1 MRYDNR
7 QAYDSPMEG
16 IHDKDNGICL
26 LATEMMKSFSVEVN
40 ARSPHLCDMVKMMS
54 CNSQI
59 NAAMD
64 HKIDLVESPT
74 EISSS
79 SSAIN
84 TA

>member
-1 MRYDNR
+1 MTTGKL
-7 QAYDSPMEG
+7 AASPMEG
-16 IHDKDNGICL
+16 INHNDNGICL
-26 LATEMMKSFSVEVN
+26 LVRETMKSYSVEAN
-40 ARSPHLCDMVKMMS
+40 TISPYLCDMVKMMS

-59 NAAMD
+59 NAAME
-64 HKIDLVESPT
+64 HKSDLVESPR

>member
-1 MRYDNR
+1 MTTGKLMTPRWR
-7 QAYDSPMEG
+7 ESTTR
-16 IHDKDNGICL
+16 I
-26 LATEMMKSFSVEVN
+26 ATEMMKSFSVEVN

-59 NAAMD
+59 NAAME
-64 HKIDLVESPT
+64 HKIDLVESAR

-79 SSAIN
+79 SSAMN